1 MKKQSSKINT
11 VIPKY
16 DPSLVEKKWPHFAK
30 ASRSKQ
36 DYNPQEIEKKWQDY
50 WNKNKTYQ
58 PDLDANP
65 SVDSAGSP
73 QAGSLRQGSGQAG
86 QGKPFYNLM
95 MFPYPSAEGMHVGNM
110 YAFTGSD
117 VYGRFK
123 RMQGNDVFEPIG
135 LDGFGIHSENYAL
148 KVGRHPKEQARISE
162 ENFYRQLHAI
172 GNGFAWDNKVETYDP
187 DYYKWTQWIFIQLFK
202 KGLAYRKKA
211 SVNFCPSCKTV
222 LADEQVI
229 TGKCERCGSEVIKK
243 DLEQWFF
250 RITDYAERL
259 LNNIDGLDWTEKVK
273 IAQRQWIGRSE
284 GAEVEFKIQSRQ
296 GRDKI
301 NVFTTRPDTLYGAT
315 FMVLAPE
322 HPIVASLLNS
332 KFKIQNSKF
341 NEVKEYIKIAQ
352 SKTEQER
359 IAEGREKT
367 GIDTGLTAINPVNN
381 EEIPVWVADYVL
393 MGYGTGAIMA
403 VPAHDTRDYE
413 FAKKYNL
420 QIKPVIKPIEDF
432 YIGYVKRAWSKDFD
446 KFIKELEKLGV
457 RFKEKNKDSAI
468 YEVKEKNLLRFIEIA
483 KESVLQNAWH
493 DLVGEKLIVI
503 FGDGEIASIELFE
516 ENNPVWEKM
525 KTLEKTVRKYSDI
538 WEMLYESAYR
548 ERVCYLGSGEVI
560 NSGKDWEDYFVPDAI
575 PKIIDDLEKKGI
587 GKRKIHYHLRDWLI
601 SRQRYWGPP
610 IPLVF
615 CENCAKKIKNQK
627 SKIKNE
633 GGFNKGEIGNPGWIA
648 IEDEDLPVLLPD
660 VKDWKPKGTGESPLA
675 GIESFVNT
683 KCPNCGGPAKR
694 ETDVS
699 DTFLDSSWYFFRYI
713 STEINDV
720 PFPSPAFSQTQ
731 QAHAENDAR
740 SGSTKNQSLH
750 GSLSE
755 TLSKTKDLKSKNN
768 QTAFNSFS
776 NDLPSSSKIGNSAR
790 TAAWLPVDMY
800 IGGAEHSVLHLLY
813 SRFITMVFK
822 DLGLID
828 FEEPFSKFRAHGLL
842 IKEGAKMSKSR
853 GNVVIPDAYIRKF
866 GADTLRL
873 YLMFLGPFKQGGD
886 FYDTGIEG
894 MHKFVKRVWT
904 LVHNVILSKAKDPDS
919 SAKPQNDRFDE
930 AQRMMHK
937 TIKKVTED
945 LEELRYNTAIASMME
960 YYNFLAKEQS
970 ISKEQISTFI
980 KLISPFAPHVS
991 EELWHI
997 IENQNSVHKASWP
1010 GYEEKYLKEKN
1021 SNIIVQ
1027 INGRVRD
1034 VLTVDLGDVNDKQK
1048 ITETASRSP
1057 KAQKYLDNRPIQKI
1071 IYVPGKII
1079 NFVLKELP
1087 NGNG

>member
-123 RMQGNDVFEPIG
+123 RMQGHDVFEPIG

-148 KVGRHPKEQARISE
+148 KVGRHPKEQAKISE
-162 ENFYRQLHAI
+162 KNFYRQLHAI
-172 GNGFAWDNKVETYDP
+172 GNGFAWDNKVETYDSE
-187 DYYKWTQWIFIQLFK
+187 YYKWTQWIFTQLFK
-202 KGLAYRKKA
+202 AGLAYRKKA
-211 SVNFCPSCKTV
+211 SVNFCPADKTV

-229 TGKCERCGSEVIKK
+229 AGKCERCGAEVVKK

-250 RITDYAERL
+250 KITDYAERL
-259 LNNIDGLDWTEKVK
+259 LNNIPSLDWSEKVK
-273 IAQRQWIGRSE
+273 IAQKEWIGRSE
-284 GAEVEFKIQSRQ
+284 GATIRFVILNKSEGSQDSSARFAEVSARRAKPQNDNRYIE
-296 GRDKI
+296 
-301 NVFTTRPDTLYGAT
+301 VFTTRPDTLHGAT

-322 HPIVASLLNS
+322 HLLAKQIGKEN
-332 KFKIQNSKF
+332 KEVNNYIQK
-341 NEVKEYIKIAQ
+341 AQ
-352 SKTEQER
+352 TRTEQER
-359 IAEGREKT
+359 IAEGQGKT
-367 GIDTGLTAINPVNN
+367 GVDTGLFAINPVNG

-648 IEDEDLPVLLPD
+648 IEDEDLPVLLPE
-660 VKDWKPKGTGESPLA
+660 VKDWKPKGIHSTGSGQAVESPLA
-675 GIESFVNT
+675 AIKDFVST

-699 DTFLDSSWYFFRYI
+699 DTFLDSAWYFFRYI
-713 STEINDV
+713 STDNKEA
-720 PFPSPAFSQTQ
+720 PF
-731 QAHAENDAR
+731 
-740 SGSTKNQSLH
+740 
-750 GSLSE
+750 
-755 TLSKTKDLKSKNN
+755 SKK
-768 QTAFNSFS
+768 
-776 NDLPSSSKIGNSAR
+776 R
-790 TAAWLPVDMY
+790 TEKWLPVDMY

-842 IKEGAKMSKSR
+842 IKEGAKMSKSK
-853 GNVVIPDAYIRKF
+853 GNVVIPDAYIKKF

-873 YLMFLGPFKQGGD
+873 YLMFLGPFIQGGD

-894 MHKFVKRVWT
+894 MYRFVKRVWT
-904 LVHNVILSKAKDPDS
+904 LFTRISNFQFPIS
-919 SAKPQNDRFDE
+919 NE